1 MIRAVA
7 HALLLWAALAA
18 CCCTLAFAAGPA
30 TQPVVGWGPLPA
42 GWSVLRRE
50 DGGTPI
56 ALESSGSEPFQ
67 RQHLYFK
74 AGEWGSASGGVLIDL
89 FLSDRQIR
97 SAEELAGEFSDRPRE
112 VTAAEFNEY
121 PALRGSWRDAHASED
136 SWALQ
141 IELGGRQPFL
151 NVSMNCTQAGGA
163 AGRDMSE
170 AEREA
175 FWKQVH
181 EQSSNPI
188 VAAQQRE
195 RAASA
200 TAGSGRDACAQR
212 YATEIAAV
220 LRSIRFERPRGS
232 LSASILLPPELR
244 PGDVVSPSA
253 LVVDE
258 YGNPPVGEIALVWYF
273 DGNQTNSVVWDGRPL
288 RIELQATADGQP
300 LAAAVTLPAFGTAPV
315 PTVAVRPPLL
325 PTGPVPGLS
334 GAGELPGPRNTTE
347 GLSGTLGPAALGLLG
362 ALLSG
367 LLNAPKGPQA
377 PPRGPKPGKTP
388 PPRRA
393 PTEPKPATPG
403 DEPRK
408 PAHPERAAR
417 ARRAAEAAERAQR
430 EADEANRPGRLF
442 TDTLGRS
449 GKEIVDTAKTI
460 GEAAKSARRTIGH
473 TLTGLREVVSDRKA
487 LAQAA
492 RAGVRGLTD
501 GMRLAG
507 RVAEGVA
514 GAAADGLIAA
524 QDAAARVYQNP
535 GLLKSAAGAAAKA
548 LWKQLSDPKVLWGA
562 LKEFSGLQN
571 FENALDPKRSLLQR
585 IGEVGAGTFKLYG
598 AAQMAASA
606 ASAARDAAGRAL
618 GGGKAAAGALGERGA
633 ASATAR
639 AGARAPHTVAPGTV
653 VRPSAPPRPIP
664 RPNAPYRPA
673 VRPPD
678 LRGMPRANVKH
689 AQVVADKYG
698 VQIHVRPTN
707 PEARRLLEAGAHP
720 KPEYLKM
727 KTINSDDILLG
738 APRDGAGKV
747 GYFKP
752 EMPPRGKLSDDA
764 WQRLEARAAQRAK
777 EFDDQ
782 APKVAELLEKGKI
795 RVRPDGTVV
804 HGTTGR
810 PFTGDHDLFD
820 IRGVKGETLPA
831 AVRERIQRE
840 LSNGPFR
847 AQHPEHV
854 AWDYSNLRR
863 TLAPGETSSPYD
875 IARGV
880 DEKILNSHAR
890 GGEPLIRFRS
900 DRPITS
906 SWYTG
911 GSRA

>member
-1 MIRAVA
+1 MNVTRWLG
-7 HALLLWAALAA
+7 LLLLLPLLLAA
-18 CCCTLAFAAGPA
+18 QELPQARSA
-30 TQPVVGWGPLPA
+30 QVYWEPLPA
-42 GWSVLRRE
+42 GWKAWYIAGQDSQPIVGEAAELRAGRHIVLN
-50 DGGTPI
+50 
-56 ALESSGSEPFQ
+56 
-67 RQHLYFK
+67 
-74 AGEWGSASGGVLIDL
+74 SGGPDIGRIVIEIR
-89 FLSDRQIR
+89 LSDRDIR
-97 SAEELAGEFSDRPRE
+97 TLDQFAGEFAGHGLASVYRYEETRLAGVDAFHASPDTALKRYQDWLLLLDLPGGRPWIAMQATCARSPGKPGYETCEQRAAEQAQILASLSFDRPPATHWSVRIEVPSDLKPGDELFPTAVIVDDQGRAPSGE
-112 VTAAEFNEY
+112 VT
-121 PALRGSWRDAHASED
+121 LIWR
-136 SWALQ
+136 
-141 IELGGRQPFL
+141 
-151 NVSMNCTQAGGA
+151 
-163 AGRDMSE
+163 
-170 AEREA
+170 
-175 FWKQVH
+175 
-181 EQSSNPI
+181 
-188 VAAQQRE
+188 
-195 RAASA
+195 
-200 TAGSGRDACAQR
+200 
-212 YATEIAAV
+212 
-220 LRSIRFERPRGS
+220 
-232 LSASILLPPELR
+232 
-244 PGDVVSPSA
+244 
-253 LVVDE
+253 
-258 YGNPPVGEIALVWYF
+258 F
-273 DGNQTNSVVWDGRPL
+273 DGQEAKSQVWDGRPL
-288 RIELQATADGQP
+288 RIEVDASIDGRG
-300 LAAAVTLPAFGTAPV
+300 LAATLQLPRWDPAAP
-315 PTVAVRPPLL
+315 PP
-325 PTGPVPGLS
+325 PRTPPAPPPPSTPPGLQGP
-334 GAGELPGPRNTTE
+334 GALPGPRNATE
-347 GLSGTLGPAALGLLG
+347 GLTGTLGPAALGLLG

-377 PPRGPKPGKTP
+377 PPRDPKPGKTP

-393 PTEPKPATPG
+393 TTEPKPATPG

-524 QDAAARVYQNP
+524 QDAAGRVYQNP

-633 ASATAR
+633 ASAAAR

-752 EMPPRGKLSDDA
+752 EMPPRGNLSDDA